1 LLSGELATG
10 SGDFLT
16 PGDLLVANPADLPP
30 ETPADWESLRRQMPS
45 ARNWAYLDHAAVAP
59 ISGPAQ
65 HALLQ
70 WAQDATEHGALHYPA
85 WSRQIEHLRTLAAN
99 LTGGTPEEIALVGN
113 TSAGINI
120 VAEGFPWK
128 PGDNV
133 VTRADEFPANQYPW
147 LHLADRGVE
156 TRRLPTD
163 NGKLDLDQ
171 LAAACDART
180 RIVTVSWVAFASGWR
195 HDLDRLADVVH
206 RRGALLFVDAIQAL
220 GVFPLNVR
228 ATPIDFLAADGHKWL
243 LGPEGAG
250 VFFTRREHLDLL
262 RPVGVGWNSVKNELD
277 FSHIELVFKDSAAR
291 YEGGSHNVP
300 GLLALRASL
309 ELLQQYGAEALSRR
323 VLELTDL
330 AWHRLAELG
339 AVILSDPRPAHRSGI
354 VSFEM
359 PGRDPR
365 VLQRKCA
372 ERGVLL
378 SCRAG
383 CLRISPHAYNDAAD
397 IDRLIES
404 LR

>member
-1 LLSGELATG
+1 
-10 SGDFLT
+10 
-16 PGDLLVANPADLPP
+16 
-30 ETPADWESLRRQMPS
+30 MPS
-45 ARNWAYLDHAAVAP
+45 ARTWAYLDHAAVAP
-59 ISGPAQ
+59 ISGPARQ
-65 HALLQ
+65 ALWQ
-70 WAQDATEHGALHYPA
+70 WALEAAEHGAAHYA
-85 WSRQIEHLRTLAAN
+85 TWSRQIEHLRTLAAD
-99 LTGGTPEEIALVGN
+99 LLGSVPEEIALVGN

-133 VTRADEFPANQYPW
+133 VTRADEFPSNQYPW
-147 LHLADRGVE
+147 LNLADRGVE
-156 TRRLPTD
+156 TRALPTD
-163 NGKLDLDQ
+163 NGRLDLDQ
-171 LAAACDART
+171 LAAACDAHT

-195 HDLDRLADVVH
+195 HDLDQLAEIVH
-206 RRGALLFVDAIQAL
+206 RCGALLFVDAIQAL

-250 VFFTRREHLDLL
+250 IFFTRREHLNRL

-277 FSHIELVFKDSAAR
+277 FSHIDLVFKESAAR
-291 YEGGSHNVP
+291 YEGGSQNVP
-300 GLLALRASL
+300 GLLALGASL
-309 ELLQQYGAEALSRR
+309 GLLQQYGAEALSRR
-323 VLELTDL
+323 LLEITDL
-330 AWHRLAELG
+330 AWRRLEAIG

-365 VLQRKCA
+365 ELQRKCA
-372 ERGVLL
+372 ERDVLI

-383 CLRISPHAYNDAAD
+383 RLRISPHAYNDAAD
-397 IDRLIES
+397 IDRLIEA